1 MWYRP
6 SRAQTDADPGTNCPV
21 LDQNVRFTS
30 VGGSA
35 GGDTS
40 ALAYYY
46 AQVRE
51 AMYAVWRQPSGAGAS
66 GIRTQVRVKV
76 LRGGGVVSRQ
86 LVSGSGSS
94 VMDAS
99 VMNAVQSVSRLP
111 PLPADVSGDSLEI
124 VVEFV
129 LEGHDRFGFCWSVT
143 PWVRRFPPID
153 LRGEIFMKKQWLVM
167 LVVVLL
173 WPGPQ
178 VEAQVRVVKGAGE
191 KSSMDW
197 SAFNAGADAVAQTF
211 FKTLTD
217 DLLRSGWFKRGA
229 PGSSE
234 FALTGRR
241 PGGWAARPGHRV
253 WAGGGPP
260 VAGQKLTWRML
271 RGRGGWPI
279 RWRMKSSKR

>member
-1 MWYRP
+1 M
-6 SRAQTDADPGTNCPV
+6 SDPRFRRGLKVSTTVHLVVLGLLAAWPLLDRWVHPPKPPELITFVELMAGSPAPPAPEPEVKKPEPEPKPEPKPELQPEPVPEPKPIAETPPKTEKPKIKVNTNRIVRKAEVVPPKPAPKPTLTREQIARV

-99 VMNAVQSVSRLP
+99 VMSAVQSVSRLP

-124 VVEFV
+124 LVEFV
-129 LEGHDRFGFCWSVT
+129 LEG
-143 PWVRRFPPID
+143 P
-153 LRGEIFMKKQWLVM
+153 
-167 LVVVLL
+167 
-173 WPGPQ
+173 
-178 VEAQVRVVKGAGE
+178 
-191 KSSMDW
+191 
-197 SAFNAGADAVAQTF
+197 
-211 FKTLTD
+211 
-217 DLLRSGWFKRGA
+217 
-229 PGSSE
+229 
-234 FALTGRR
+234 
-241 PGGWAARPGHRV
+241 
-253 WAGGGPP
+253 
-260 VAGQKLTWRML
+260 
-271 RGRGGWPI
+271 
-279 RWRMKSSKR
+279 